1 MLQLS
6 FAKDIKDTDS
16 YHQLGEEEIL
26 SIALTITEKAL
37 SERIFHDNIHSVKEY
52 LESKGTNA
60 LNDYYIASITICGL
74 IRAYSTPV
82 TSEIFST

>member
-16 YHQLGEEEIL
+16 YHQLDEEEIL

-37 SERIFHDNIHSVKEY
+37 SERIFHDIIHSVKEY
-52 LESKGTNA
+52 LESKGANLEQAVITSYDI
-60 LNDYYIASITICGL
+60 DYIELSF
-74 IRAYSTPV
+74 TP
-82 TSEIFST
+82 

>member
-16 YHQLGEEEIL
+16 QHQLGEEEIL

-37 SERIFHDNIHSVKEY
+37 SERIFHDKIHSVKEY
-52 LESKGTNA
+52 LESKGAN
-60 LNDYYIASITICGL
+60 L
-74 IRAYSTPV
+74 
-82 TSEIFST
+82 E